1 MTAAT
6 ETAVQH
12 AVRYTWPGETEV
24 RYMLCGEL
32 ADALVLMDDLAA
44 QGVTCM
50 EPVRRPLP
58 EWTVDV
64 GGLPAAVRHLAEA
77 RVDDQLSAGDVRAQL
92 ALWLVGQD
100 VEGHAITGAWL
111 RLCAAIRDHL
121 TADDDGR
128 TEDVADAEARITAAV
143 AEIVGGEL

>member
-6 ETAVQH
+6 VAVQH
-12 AVRYTWPGETEV
+12 GVRFRRPDGTGICY
-24 RYMLCGEL
+24 LL
-32 ADALVLMDDLAA
+32 ADDTAGVVELMADLAA
-44 QGVTCM
+44 EGITGM
-50 EPVRRPLP
+50 EPVRRPIP

-64 GGLPAAVRHLAEA
+64 RGLPAAVRHLAEA

-92 ALWLVGQD
+92 AMWLAGQD

-128 TEDVADAEARITAAV
+128 ARDVTDAEQRIAAAV